1 MAKRILI
8 ITGDAGESYET
19 WFAVHRFQEAG
30 YEAPVAAPAK
40 RRLHLVMHD
49 FEPGW
54 NTYKESPGYVIES
67 DLTFADVV
75 VRDYEAVMLIGGRA
89 PEYLRND
96 PRVLA
101 IVREFD
107 AQEKWIFAICHG
119 VQIVAAAGLA
129 KGKRI
134 TCYDHIRLEVETS
147 GGHYVANEA
156 QRDGRLVS
164 SPTWREHPAFYR
176 EIFACLNAHVAV

>member
-1 MAKRILI
+1 MPQILI

-19 WFAVHRFQEAG
+19 LYAVHRFQEAG
-30 YEAPVAAPAK
+30 WHTTLAAPSA

-54 NTYKESPGYVIES
+54 DTYVERPGYGFAA
-67 DLTFADVV
+67 DLSFDKVDVGSY
-75 VRDYEAVMLIGGRA
+75 DAVLILGGRA

-96 PRVLA
+96 KRLLH

-107 AQEKWIFAICHG
+107 AQQKWIFAICHG
-119 VQIVAAAGLA
+119 IQVLAAAGVT

-134 TCYDHIRLEVETS
+134 TCYEHVRFEVEQA
-147 GGHYVANEA
+147 GGTFVDQQAV
-156 QRDGRLVS
+156 RDGRLVTGQ
-164 SPTWREHPAFYR
+164 TWQSHPEFYR
-176 EIFACLNAHVAV
+176 EIFACLAAHRRS